1 MSGNDAPKVTFFESP
16 VSGWAQVPYNT
27 REILTESGEW
37 ESPITGYVKV
47 TCIGGGQAGLSIT
60 GMTQESWTIQ
70 PGNATQ
76 FKSVTAKGGA
86 TKHGGAAGEV
96 VTDYVKV
103 EYGEK
108 ITYIV
113 GSGGPVAVFSNP
125 SNIDLSKYCQ
135 FYPAGVRN
143 SFYVNNN
150 NYSRGLQSVG
160 GHNGTAFGGGGG
172 GGVYVGLSSMAQW
185 GADGGGNGGAGAYSV
200 AASAASGGKGGNGA
214 IILEYADPKKK
225 D

>member
-1 MSGNDAPKVTFFESP
+1 MSGNDAPKVTYFESP

-27 REILTESGEW
+27 REVLIESGEW
-37 ESPITGYVKV
+37 TSPITGYVKV
-47 TCIGGGQAGLSIT
+47 TCIVGGQAGLSII
-60 GMTQESWTIQ
+60 GMSTESWTIQ

-76 FKSVTAKGGA
+76 FKSVIAKGGA

-96 VTDYVKV
+96 ATDYVKV

-108 ITYIV
+108 VAFTV
-113 GSGGPVAVFSNP
+113 GSGGPVTVLSDP

-135 FYPAGVRN
+135 FYPSGVRN
-143 SFYVNNN
+143 NFYVNDNN
-150 NYSRGLQSVG
+150 FSRGLQSVG

-172 GGVYVGLSSMAQW
+172 GACYVGPGAMGQW
-185 GADGGGNGGAGAYSV
+185 GADGGGNGGAGDYAIKTAV
-200 AASAASGGKGGNGA
+200 SGGRGGNGA
-214 IILEYADPKKK
+214 IIREYADPKKK